1 MKRDSPT
8 TPRIADELLG
18 FLEDHPDAGVTQLND
33 ANFERVADAD
43 RLPPLRAHPPGPV
56 VFDLDIESR
65 NTALHCI
72 RSAYFGPPSF
82 ASLQVADAVVTMS
95 AFHCEPAGAIV
106 LVFADVGLGRR
117 AEVAAVERQRVLSVR
132 CGLGGEISWADD
144 AFLETMEATLDEVV
158 GRSLLAYLD
167 GDDTDAAVQSW
178 MDAIATGMA
187 TRRVAIGRPE
197 QPVRWYQATTRVDDD
212 VATVL
217 FVDVTE
223 DVRAAELAE
232 ERARDIRR
240 LAETVPLGIFRASAD
255 GSLLFQN
262 SRLREVLGM
271 EVRDLDALP
280 VDRVRTLDGRP
291 VVGAVA
297 ELLAA
302 HDEAQLDVKFQLD
315 DGYRYLRLRAR
326 AFEDGDGSTQVVGSV
341 EDVTADLER
350 SEKLRRD
357 AFTDPVTGMGNRRA
371 LEHELEELLDADP
384 HQPFAILLI
393 DLDGFKQVNDSLGH
407 DAGDTVI
414 ADVGQ
419 RLRSVCRSTDTLTRL
434 GGDEFVVV
442 CHEIDDGDAV
452 MELAE
457 RLLPALRQPYE
468 YKDSPLEL
476 SASIGVALSR
486 PNLSVLG
493 LLQMADH
500 AMYEAKRA
508 GRNQVK
514 AYDSPGRTGQLSPLA
529 LRRDLRRAMRSD
541 ELDLVFQP
549 IFTLDDDRAFSGA
562 EALLRWGHPTQGLI
576 PPGVIIPVAEQS
588 GLIRGLGEWI
598 ISHSIESAA
607 RSSDLR
613 VSVNIS
619 AIQLGRRD
627 FARWVSRQ
635 IDEFGVGAD
644 RLVFE
649 LTESYLVDQVDH
661 ARSSL
666 YELHDLGITL
676 AVDDFGTGFSTF
688 EYLLSLPVSAVK
700 IDPTFTHKL
709 GEPRAAALLRGL
721 SSACREL
728 GMSVV
733 VEGVESEEQFDA
745 ARRTGATHAQ
755 GFHLAGPAPIEELL
769 PPGEQAA

>member
-1 MKRDSPT
+1 MPDH
-8 TPRIADELLG
+8 LVG
-18 FLEDHPDAGVTQLND
+18 FLAEHADAPVAQLS
-33 ANFERVADAD
+33 ATNFERMADED
-43 RLPPLRAHPPGPV
+43 RHPELRAHPAAPIILE
-56 VFDLDIESR
+56 LDPENR
-65 NTALHCI
+65 NLALHCI
-72 RSAYFGPPSF
+72 KSAYLGTPSH
-82 ASLQVADAVVTMS
+82 VALEIEGEPMTMS
-95 AFHCEPAGAIV
+95 ALHVRSADAIV
-106 LVFADVGLGRR
+106 LVFTDVGLGDP
-117 AEVAAVERQRVLSVR
+117 AAVSAADRQRVLSVA
-132 CGLGGEISWADD
+132 CGLAGEILWADD
-144 AFLETMEATLDEVV
+144 AFLETVEATLDDVV
-158 GRSLLAYLD
+158 GQSLLDFL
-167 GDDTDAAVQSW
+167 GDDDVDAALQSW

-187 TRRVAIGRPE
+187 TRRLAFGRPGHAD
-197 QPVRWYQATTRVDDD
+197 RWYQATTRVDGDR
-212 VATVL
+212 ATVL
-217 FVDVTE
+217 FVDVTD

-232 ERARDIRR
+232 ERERDIRR
-240 LAETVPLGIFRASAD
+240 LAETVPLGIFRATAD

-271 EVRDLDALP
+271 EVRDLDTLP
-280 VDRVRTLDGRP
+280 LDRVRTLDGRP

-297 ELLAA
+297 GLLAE
-302 HDEAQLDVKFQLD
+302 HDEAQLEVSLQLEE
-315 DGYRYLRLRAR
+315 GVRYLRLRAR
-326 AFEDGDGSTQVVGSV
+326 GFEDADGSTQVVGSV
-341 EDVTADLER
+341 EDITADLER

-357 AFTDPVTGMGNRRA
+357 ALTDPVTGMGNRRA
-371 LEHELEELLDADP
+371 LENELEELLEAEP
-384 HQPFAILLI
+384 HRPFAILLI

-414 ADVGQ
+414 ADVGR

-442 CHEIDDGDAV
+442 CHEIDDDGTV

-457 RLLPALRQPYE
+457 RLLPALRKPYV

-476 SASIGVALSR
+476 SASIGVARSR
-486 PNLSVLG
+486 PDLSVLG

-514 AYDSPGRTGQLSPLA
+514 AYHSPGRTGRLSPLA
-529 LRRDLRRAMRSD
+529 LRRDLRRAMKAD

-549 IFTLDDDRAFSGA
+549 IFTLDDYRAFSGA
-562 EALLRWGHPTQGLI
+562 EALLRWNHPSQGFI
-576 PPGVIIPVAEQS
+576 APGVIIPVAEQS

-607 RSSDLR
+607 RSSNLR

-627 FARWVSRQ
+627 FADWVSRQ
-635 IDEFGVGAD
+635 IEEYAIDPD
-644 RLVFE
+644 RLIFE

-661 ARSSL
+661 ARKSL
-666 YELHDLGITL
+666 YRLYDLGITL

-709 GEPRAAALLRGL
+709 HEPRAAALLRGL

-733 VEGVESEEQFDA
+733 VEGVESEEHFEA

-755 GFHLAGPAPIEELL
+755 GFHLASPAPIDELM
-769 PPGEQAA
+769 PPGELAA